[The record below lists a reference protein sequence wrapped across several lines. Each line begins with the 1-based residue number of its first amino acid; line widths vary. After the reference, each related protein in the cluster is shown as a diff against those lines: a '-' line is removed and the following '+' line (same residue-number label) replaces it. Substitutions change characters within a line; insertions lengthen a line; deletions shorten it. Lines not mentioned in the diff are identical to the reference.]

1 MTVTDILLRLSV
13 AFLAGGAVGLER
25 QIHGRPAGLRTHI
38 LVSTGAC
45 IAVASGLMAASSFP
59 MLQMDAGRIAAGVI
73 TGVGFLGA
81 GTIVHYREGV
91 GGLTTAA
98 CIWFVA
104 MTGMLA
110 GFGFYLFA
118 GLATVMAIL
127 VLLLLEMIEDR
138 LPAASYWRLRIR
150 FCGKGFSSMEKH
162 CRKVI
167 QDYGLVVKSCTISIS
182 GDSSEL
188 VFSLKTRY
196 RKKHTGLL
204 EQINGLDGITHVK
217 WAHRTEAL

>member
-1 MTVTDILLRLSV
+1 MTFTEIIFRLLA
-13 AFLAGGAVGLER
+13 AFLAGGLVGLER
-25 QIHGRPAGLRTHI
+25 EIHGRPAGLRTHI

-45 IAVASGLMAASSFP
+45 IAVASGVMAARLFP
-59 MLQMDAGRIAAGVI
+59 GLSMDAGRIAAGVI

-118 GLATVMAIL
+118 GIATLTAMA
-127 VLLLLEMIEDR
+127 VLLLLDALEGKLPSATYWKLRVQFKNREFSDIDR
-138 LPAASYWRLRIR
+138 
-150 FCGKGFSSMEKH
+150 E
-162 CRKVI
+162 CRDLLNKYQI
-167 QDYGLVVKSCTISIS
+167 TVKSFTVSIN
-182 GDSSEL
+182 GEATEI
-188 VFSLKTRY
+188 VFILRTRY
-196 RKKHTGLL
+196 RKKYTGFIGHVGKL
-204 EQINGLDGITHVK
+204 QGITGVK
-217 WAHRTEAL
+217 WTHRSEAL

>member
-1 MTVTDILLRLSV
+1 MTMADILFRLAA
-13 AFLAGGAVGLER
+13 AFAAGAAVGLER
-25 QIHGRPAGLRTHI
+25 QIHGRPAGLRTHV
-38 LVSTGAC
+38 LVCTGAC
-45 IAVASGLMAASSFP
+45 IAVASGLMAAERFP
-59 MLQMDAGRIAAGVI
+59 GMQMDAGRIAAGVI

-118 GLATVMAIL
+118 GVATAMAIT
-127 VLLLLEMIEDR
+127 VLLLLDLLEDR
-138 LPAASYWRLRIR
+138 MPSASYWRLRVR
-150 FCGKGFSSMEKH
+150 FSGRDFIAAEEE
-162 CRKVI
+162 CRQTLRENGV
-167 QDYGLVVKSCTISIS
+167 LVKSSTTSVS
-182 GDSSEL
+182 GESAEL
-188 VFSLKTRY
+188 VFILKTRY
-196 RKKHTGLL
+196 GKKHGSLVKRISRL
-204 EQINGLDGITHVK
+204 EGITSVK

>member
-1 MTVTDILLRLSV
+1 MTTADILLRLAA
-13 AFLAGGAVGLER
+13 AFIAGGAVGLER

-38 LVSTGAC
+38 LVCTGAC
-45 IAVASGLMAASSFP
+45 IAVASGMMAAALFP
-59 MLQMDAGRIAAGVI
+59 DLQMDAGRIAAGVI

-110 GFGFYLFA
+110 GFGFYLFTA
-118 GLATVMAIL
+118 LATAMAIT
-127 VLLLLEMIEDR
+127 VLLLLEVLEDK
-138 LPAASYWRLRIR
+138 LPSASYWRLRVR
-150 FCGKGFSSMEKH
+150 FCGSTFSTVEEL
-162 CRKVI
+162 CRRI
-167 QDYGLVVKSCTISIS
+167 LQGYGIVVKSFTISIS

-196 RKKHTGLL
+196 RRKHNGLI
-204 EQINGLDGITHVK
+204 EKVNGLDGVTAVK
-217 WAHRTEAL
+217 WAHRTEAI

>member
-1 MTVTDILLRLSV
+1 MTITDILFRLAA
-13 AFLAGGAVGLER
+13 AFIAGGAVGLER

-38 LVSTGAC
+38 LVCTGAC
-45 IAVASGLMAASSFP
+45 IAVASGMMAADLFP
-59 MLQMDAGRIAAGVI
+59 DLQMDAGRIAAGVI

-110 GFGFYLFA
+110 GFGFYLFT
-118 GLATVMAIL
+118 GLATAMAII
-127 VLLLLEMIEDR
+127 VLLLLEVFEDR
-138 LPAASYWRLRIR
+138 LPSASYWRLRIR
-150 FCGKGFSSMEKH
+150 FSGSSFSKVEEE
-162 CRKVI
+162 CRKI
-167 QDYGLVVKSCTISIS
+167 MQGYGIVVKSSTISIA

-188 VFSLKTRY
+188 IFSLKTRY
-196 RKKHTGLL
+196 RKKHNGLI
-204 EQINGLDGITHVK
+204 EKINGMDGVTSIK